1 MEWLSVKIDSN
12 RFLFIE
18 VFLLGSFVVKH
29 MKSKNLF
36 ASRYRSEMNYK
47 SDNSIENK
55 SAYLDRLE
63 SMQSM
68 LSMSEDE
75 AQELLKGLPTN
86 AHEAGDNFV

>member
-1 MEWLSVKIDSN
+1 M
-12 RFLFIE
+12 
-18 VFLLGSFVVKH
+18 KH
-29 MKSKNLF
+29 MKSKSLF
-36 ASRYRSEMNYK
+36 VSRYRSEMNYK

-68 LSMSEDE
+68 LSMSEDD

-86 AHEAGDNFV
+86 GHESGENFV